1 MQCLQ
6 RLSEILHPQG
16 DLHKVRYKFPME
28 LQLWLSVPARR
39 WRWYIAGLAMLES
52 LEALLRA
59 RV

>member
-6 RLSEILHPQG
+6 RLSETLHPQG

-39 WRWYIAGLAMLES
+39 WYIAGLAMLES
-52 LEALLRA
+52 LEALLKA